1 MPTRRLPVIK
11 DELGDVKWLRACTK
25 QERATIRRHADI
37 VTLPAGAV
45 LTREGDA
52 ARWFYAV
59 IEGEV
64 AVSVDGDWVGFV
76 AAGEPIN
83 ELEVVRNEASPATIT
98 AACDVTLLVM
108 GRREFMGALD
118 EVPGLA
124 RRLLLPHIP
133 AVQAAAPQRR
143 PALVPIPA
151 A

>member
-1 MPTRRLPVIK
+1 MIK
-11 DELGDVKWLRACTK
+11 DELGDAEWLRACTT
-25 QERATIRRHADI
+25 QERVTIRRHADI

-45 LTREGDA
+45 LTRQGDA

-59 IEGEV
+59 IDGEV

-76 AAGEPIN
+76 TAGEPIN

-108 GRREFMGALD
+108 GCRQFMGALD

-133 AVQAAAPQRR
+133 DVQAAAPRR
-143 PALVPIPA
+143 RTTLVPIPVA
-151 A
+151 